1 MYPSPLARTAL
12 ALTAS
17 ALAVT
22 SAAQQPLRK
31 YPEPRI
37 RFDGVVQVGA
47 ADARKLVQVDLR
59 TWILAPGLKAER
71 LALPADASIIIE
83 LHAGKLETL
92 MGDKR
97 EQRKPGAIWLV
108 SPGAS
113 IAFTTEDDS
122 VTLTTLALRPH

>member
-1 MYPSPLARTAL
+1 M
-12 ALTAS
+12 AS
-17 ALAVT
+17 AMTAIA
-22 SAAQQPLRK
+22 AAQRPPGK
-31 YPEPRI
+31 YPEPRL

-47 ADARKLVQVDLR
+47 ADARQRVQVELR

-71 LALPADASIIIE
+71 LDLPADASIIVE

-92 MGDKR
+92 SGGKR
-97 EQRKPGAIWLV
+97 EARKPGTIWLV
-108 SPGAS
+108 SPGES